1 MNEICDRCGPGVRAA
16 VRAERAEQAEALYL
30 CRHCGSRLWSA
41 LYARG
46 WTMSPVSEHAFAP
59 QAA

>member
-1 MNEICDRCGPGVRAA
+1 MRAA
-16 VRAERAEQAEALYL
+16 VRAERGERAEQAEALYL
-30 CRHCGSRLWSA
+30 CRHCGSRLWPA
-41 LYARG
+41 LNARG